1 MEWNWELIEGV
12 VYSLEVEGGAR
23 SVIGKEYKQSL
34 RLPLSMT
41 LRANTRI
48 SYLLL
53 DKQMGERRQQ
63 SCEYLVVHRVLHCFS
78 LLFIYSL

>member
-1 MEWNWELIEGV
+1 MNMEWNWELIEGV

-41 LRANTRI
+41 LPANTRI

-53 DKQMGERRQQ
+53 DK
-63 SCEYLVVHRVLHCFS
+63 
-78 LLFIYSL
+78 